1 MWIMGRSAVL
11 SRCVGGGEGEVHWR
25 NIEYQC
31 GAMQS
36 EHRKLCGQGHQ
47 DDVEHR
53 TFIDE
58 NSVQ

>member
-1 MWIMGRSAVL
+1 
-11 SRCVGGGEGEVHWR
+11 VGGGEGEVHWR